1 MRKQYAPPPTV
12 EKFLQSEKQYSFII
26 GPIGSGKTT
35 GGLAKIMYH
44 AARQDRSP
52 VDGKRRTRF
61 LVIRNTFKELQDT
74 TIKSFFM
81 WFPPGVAG
89 HWMASQRQFTF
100 DSGDI
105 HCEVLFRAL
114 DNPDDVSSLLSL
126 ELTGVF
132 FDEFVELAREVIDVA
147 ESRTSRYP
155 QKEAYMAPAGTQATI
170 ADVGDDATD
179 TFIPPMR
186 KRKKPTLLAVRHKYG
201 VSRFELPKKGGGAH
215 IDAPDGMVAGA
226 TVTLKHDTALKSR
239 CTWKGVWGS
248 SNAGTQDSW
257 WYDWLYAPWEGD
269 DDGAKKR
276 TSLAYFEQ
284 PSGFSPDVENT
295 ENLADGDDYYTNK
308 SNGKK
313 PEWVKQF
320 IECIWGF
327 SQKGKPVYSA
337 FRGSLHIA
345 DTELQYNPHL
355 PLIMGFD
362 AGLTPAAIFMQ
373 QDPFGRVLVLDELVS
388 EGMGAQR
395 FCREKIK
402 PLLAR
407 RFPGCDLRIAADP
420 AVTQRSQANEA
431 VTVAKVLEQEL
442 KVKCEPAASNTLGAR
457 LGAVEGVLTRLT
469 EAGPALLVD
478 KRCKV
483 LVTGFQAGYRYT
495 ISSKGV
501 KADTPEKNSYSHP
514 HDACQYG
521 VMYFET
527 GAQREERKRRRAQQ
541 APIRYN
547 NQYAVG

>member
-12 EKFLQSEKQYSFII
+12 EKFLQSERQYSFII

-52 VDGKRRTRF
+52 VDGQRRTRF

-89 HWMASQRQFTF
+89 HWMASQRQFTV

-114 DNPDDVSSLLSL
+114 DNQDDVSSLLSL

-132 FDEFVELAREVIDVA
+132 FDEFVELAREVIDAA

-155 QKEAYMAPAGTQATI
+155 QKEPYTLKAGTHI
-170 ADVGDDATD
+170 EFVRGSRDGNVIGEESVIR
-179 TFIPPMR
+179 F
-186 KRKKPTLLAVRHKYG
+186 RHKFG
-201 VSRFELPKKGGGAH
+201 VSRMELPQGLGGAEV
-215 IDAPDGMVAGA
+215 DDEGRLVRD
-226 TVTLKHDTALKSR
+226 TEVTSM

-257 WYDWLYAPWEGD
+257 WYEWLYSPWDGD
-269 DDGAKKR
+269 DDGSQKR
-276 TSLAYFEQ
+276 SSLAYFEQ
-284 PSGFSPDVENT
+284 PSGFSPVA
-295 ENLADGDDYYTNK
+295 ENLRFLDGGAQFYVK
-308 SNGKK
+308 KANGKK

-355 PLIMGFD
+355 PLVMGFD

-469 EAGPALLVD
+469 EAGPALLLD

-527 GAQREERKRRRAQQ
+527 GAQREERKRKRAQQ